1 MSDTKTHLAR
11 LHSLV
16 GEFKSHSGDE
26 VIGKMLPEFAE
37 LVVALGAELDAAQ
50 RTMVRLT
57 WAVIALAVIIL
68 GVGAAQLYVSASPN
82 QQPSTKHVPSSET
95 PALGQKSPKDSVKT
109 K

>member
-1 MSDTKTHLAR
+1 MAARHNSALGIPMSDTKTHLAR

-37 LVVALGAELDAAQ
+37 LVVALGAKLDAAQ

-57 WAVIALAVIIL
+57 WAVIALTVIL
-68 GVGAAQLYVSASPN
+68 QLHPM
-82 QQPSTKHVPSSET
+82 P
-95 PALGQKSPKDSVKT
+95 
-109 K
+109 